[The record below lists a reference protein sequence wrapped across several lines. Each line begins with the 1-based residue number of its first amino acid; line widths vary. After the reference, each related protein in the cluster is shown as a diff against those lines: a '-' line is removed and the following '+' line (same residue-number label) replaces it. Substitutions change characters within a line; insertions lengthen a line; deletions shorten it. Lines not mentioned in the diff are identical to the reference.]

1 MKPLNIESP
10 VLGRKE
16 KESLIEK
23 NWPCHHSDFMFPW
36 TREFMGCPPSPPPFF
51 FNLFLTREHVKNRI
65 LLNLLD
71 LGVLHIID

>member
-1 MKPLNIESP
+1 MRPLNIESP

-23 NWPCHHSDFMFPW
+23 DWLCHHLDFMFPW
-36 TREFMGCPPSPPPFF
+36 TFMGCLPPPFF
-51 FNLFLTREHVKNRI
+51 FFFGQDKNSI

-71 LGVLHIID
+71 LGVFTHCRLV

>member
-23 NWPCHHSDFMFPW
+23 DWPCHHSDFMFPW
-36 TREFMGCPPSPPPFF
+36 TFMGYPPPLPFF
-51 FNLFLTREHVKNRI
+51 F
-65 LLNLLD
+65 
-71 LGVLHIID
+71 